1 MLTHALSWFGEVF
14 HEGYHQLG
22 DVSEER
28 VIGLN
33 VLVKALHHEGGEG
46 GLLFCEVDDLLAQLD
61 VGTNG
66 DDDVFDEIVA
76 VAEALI
82 LEQLCLRLLDLYG
95 LGIIGADG
103 LLDLSL
109 HFYLLLLFFL
119 DQEELFLELAL
130 QLAQDVPAVLLSY
143 HVVDYNIIKISLD
156 HRPSIFWSQ
165 AGVGGGERF
174 EGGLSEEFGVRFWGW
189 DVLEVFVDYW

>member
-1 MLTHALSWFGEVF
+1 MLAYALSWFGEIS

-22 DVSEER
+22 DISKER
-28 VIGLN
+28 VVGLY
-33 VLVKALHHEGGEG
+33 VLVEALHHEGGER
-46 GLLFCEVDDLLAQLD
+46 GLLFCEVDDLLSQFD

-82 LEQLCLRLLDLYG
+82 LEQLCLGLPDLYG
-95 LGIIGADG
+95 LCIIGADG

-143 HVVDYNIIKISLD
+143 HVVDYNIIKYHSTVNQYFEVRRGWAEETALKDGLWRSLGFD
-156 HRPSIFWSQ
+156 F
-165 AGVGGGERF
+165 GVG
-174 EGGLSEEFGVRFWGW
+174 
-189 DVLEVFVDYW
+189 VF

>member
-1 MLTHALSWFGEVF
+1 M
-14 HEGYHQLG
+14 
-22 DVSEER
+22 
-28 VIGLN
+28 
-33 VLVKALHHEGGEG
+33 
-46 GLLFCEVDDLLAQLD
+46 LFCEIDDLLSQLD

-82 LEQLCLRLLDLYG
+82 LEQLCLGLLDLYG

-143 HVVDYNIIKISLD
+143 HVVDYNIIKISLE
-156 HRPSIFWSQ
+156 HRPSIF
-165 AGVGGGERF
+165 
-174 EGGLSEEFGVRFWGW
+174 
-189 DVLEVFVDYW
+189 